1 MANSLCLPKLRQKTT
16 PKFLHFSAKGIMLQV
31 TNGPMP
37 TDVLFAVFV
46 FGSIPLCQ
54 NFQVNKKRKN
64 FKKTERKMKNLLL
77 RNEEIF
83 FEFKQV
89 FFFFSAD

>member
-31 TNGPMP
+31 TNGPIP
-37 TDVLFAVFV
+37 TDVFFAVFV

-54 NFQVNKKRKN
+54 NFQVNKKKIQN
-64 FKKTERKMKNLLL
+64 FKKTERKMKKPT
-77 RNEEIF
+77 
-83 FEFKQV
+83 FKK
-89 FFFFSAD
+89 